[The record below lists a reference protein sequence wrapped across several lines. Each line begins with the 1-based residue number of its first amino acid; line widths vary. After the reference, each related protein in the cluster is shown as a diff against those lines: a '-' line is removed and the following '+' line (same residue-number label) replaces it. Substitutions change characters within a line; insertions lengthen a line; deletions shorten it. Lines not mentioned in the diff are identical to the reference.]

1 MNEFFTYAL
10 LYILSGSLIF
20 SAFFLEPKPIE
31 VLPQIQMILIFFS
44 FFFLT
49 KYLVYMVV
57 SPWNEGGWE
66 VWRLKN
72 REKIQSYKP
81 QVSVLIP
88 AWNEEVGLIPTVQS
102 ILKSTYKNIEIIVI
116 NDGST
121 DRSHEHMEKFVAEY
135 RQHPVEGIDIVYHY
149 QENGGKGTALNTGI
163 HLSTGEI
170 VMSID
175 ADCVVHEQAIENF
188 VTYFADESVM
198 AAVGNVKVG
207 NTNNIIGVTQYLE
220 FVFSFYFKK
229 ADSFFGSIYIIGG
242 AAGAFRKSLFDEIG
256 TYSDKNITEDIELT
270 VRIQKAGM
278 KIVYASD
285 AIVYTE
291 GASDIAGLR
300 KQRIRWKR
308 GRIDTFLKHR
318 DLFFSREKH
327 HNKFLAWFILP
338 FTIFG
343 DTQII
348 LEIPFIIFLLTIAI
362 YTHNFTPFIATLSI
376 ITIVFCIQSLSEK
389 KKGPVNPYF
398 LAPIAWLMFYLITII
413 EINALYSSLRDLFAK
428 RDAVWQK
435 WERKGIK

>member
-1 MNEFFTYAL
+1 MNKFFTYTL
-10 LYILSGSLIF
+10 LYIFSGSLVA

-31 VLPQIQMILIFFS
+31 VLPQVQMIIIFFS

-57 SPWNEGGWE
+57 SPWNEGMWE
-66 VWRLKN
+66 VWKLKN
-72 REKIQSYKP
+72 KAKIQSYTP
-81 QVSVLIP
+81 RVSVLIP
-88 AWNEEVGLIPTVQS
+88 AWNEEVGLIPTIQS
-102 ILKSTYKNIEIIVI
+102 ILKSSYRNIEIIVI

-121 DRSHEHMEKFVAEY
+121 DQSHADMEKFVADY
-135 RQHPVEGIDIVYHY
+135 RKHPTEGIDFLYHY
-149 QENGGKGTALNTGI
+149 QENAGKGVALNKGI

-170 VMSID
+170 IVSID
-175 ADCVVHEQAIENF
+175 ADCVVHENTIEEF
-188 VTYFADESVM
+188 VTHFADESVM

-207 NTNNIIGVTQYLE
+207 NTNTIIGVTQYLE

-242 AAGAFRKSLFDEIG
+242 AAGAFRKSIFEEIG

-278 KIVYASD
+278 KIVYASN

-318 DLFFSREKH
+318 DLFFSSKKG
-327 HNKFLAWFILP
+327 HNRFLTWFILP

-343 DTQII
+343 DMQII
-348 LEIPFIIFLLTIAI
+348 LEIPFIVFLLVVAF

-376 ITIVFCIQSLSEK
+376 ITFVFYIQSLSER
-389 KKGPVNPYF
+389 KKGAVNPYL
-398 LAPIAWLMFYLITII
+398 LAPIAWLLFYLITLI

-428 RDAVWQK
+428 REAVWQK